1 MGPPKLEHCSME
13 ELFKK
18 YLNLKFKS
26 KIEQM
31 DILAVNSKYAKY
43 ILENEQAGFC
53 LFEYGFLFTSI
64 KMK

>member
-1 MGPPKLEHCSME
+1 ME
-13 ELFKK
+13 ELLKK

-43 ILENEQAGFC
+43 ILENEQAEFC
-53 LFEYGFLFTSI
+53 PFEYMAPFLLEF
-64 KMK
+64 K